1 MTVTSEPGGPRGGDR
16 GGATAYEEVAGI
28 EQVRVD
34 AGRRTLTVT
43 FSGTLPARLDRHSF
57 RVEGGQRVTEIR
69 ILRVVRHT
77 SAEAGGSPANRL
89 TLTLDR
95 PGDEST
101 YRLRALG
108 SGFRRGR
115 DRAAF
120 RFHPTDRGPAPAP
133 SPEPAPRPS
142 AWPAP
147 AIDYLAKDFASFR
160 RLLLERL
167 ALTLPKWT
175 ERRAPDVWVTLVEL
189 LAYVGD
195 QLSYQQDAVATE
207 AYLDTARLRTSVRR
221 HARLVGY
228 PMHEGCAARA
238 VVCVQTDAAVPVR
251 TADLAFTAFPVDG
264 TPETAGPVL
273 PLDLLV
279 TSRRPVYRP
288 MERREMVLRPEHN
301 RIPLV
306 PGSRAETHLPAGAT
320 RAGLLDG
327 DGTERALRLVPG
339 DLLVLEEVAGS
350 GGDRGVGP
358 GSGGDR
364 GIGPD
369 PARRQAVRLT
379 RVTPDVDPASGTLL
393 VDVEWADEDALTF
406 PLRVGPAD
414 GPGRPRPTA
423 VACGNALL
431 VEQGI
436 ENTWLSGGGGEEIIQ
451 VPGPAEGQDAAPAP
465 GDAVG
470 PDAAVSSRDAD
481 GGPRTAAAA
490 RRARP
495 FVTTLSGRHV
505 TWSPP
510 HPRPADLAAA
520 QARQLTGLATRAR
533 NRLRDLHH
541 SVTALSDEDRDFL
554 DVLFGE
560 RQLRGL
566 SDDDPGRVLGRLLS
580 RFDELLEP
588 KLRRLDALDRR
599 ARSGYVLDPEDTG
612 WELAQTW
619 GRAAAWAVHPDNP
632 ALHGSVRG
640 ALRPDPRE
648 AVPALRLHPP
658 KDGVDGDD
666 AGPPWTPRRD
676 LLASGPCDRHVVGET
691 DDDGV
696 LALRFGDGR
705 SGAAPRPG
713 TRLCAEYRIGNG
725 QEGNIGAE
733 AVNRIASRVPG
744 ALEHVTGVRN
754 PLPATGGTDPE
765 PVAEARLAA
774 PREPFRGLLRAVT
787 AEDYATL
794 AAGRSDV
801 QRAAATLRW
810 NGSWYEAEV
819 AVDPLGA
826 PDPSP
831 RLLEEVRASLHRF
844 RRIGHDVVTRPAV
857 QVPLDVA
864 LDVLVGPHSIADHV
878 RAELLRRLLPGRG
891 PDGGPGF
898 FDPDALT
905 FGTPVRAGALIALCM
920 SVPGVRNAEVT
931 RLRRLHAPGEGTA
944 AGVDVP
950 PTGELRLRPLEIA
963 RLDADAA
970 HPENGRLVLR
980 VRGGR

>member
-1 MTVTSEPGGPRGGDR
+1 MTVTSESGGPGGRGAAEYGE
-16 GGATAYEEVAGI
+16 AAGI
-28 EQVRVD
+28 EEVRVD

-43 FSGTLPARLDRHSF
+43 FSGTLPARLDRNSF

-69 ILRVVRHT
+69 VLRVVRHT
-77 SAEAGGSPANRL
+77 SQEAGGSPANGL

-95 PGDEST
+95 AGDEST

-120 RFHPTDRGPAPAP
+120 RFHPTGRAPA
-133 SPEPAPRPS
+133 SALAAPEPAPRP
-142 AWPAP
+142 AALPAP
-147 AIDYLAKDFASFR
+147 AIDYLAKDYASFR
-160 RLLLERL
+160 RLLLDRL

-195 QLSYQQDAVATE
+195 QLSYEQDAVATE

-228 PMHEGCAARA
+228 PMHDGCAART
-238 VVCVQTDAAVPVR
+238 VVCVHTYAPVPVR

-288 MERREMVLRPEHN
+288 LERREMVLRPEHH
-301 RIPLV
+301 RIPLF

-327 DGTERALRLVPG
+327 DGTHRSLRLAPG
-339 DLLVLEEVAGS
+339 DLLVLEEVADS
-350 GGDRGVGP
+350 GGGRGAV
-358 GSGGDR
+358 
-364 GIGPD
+364 PD

-379 RVTPDVDPASGTLL
+379 RVTPDVDPASGVLV

-414 GPGRPRPTA
+414 GPGRPSPTA

-431 VEQGI
+431 VEHGI
-436 ENTWLSGGGGEEIIQ
+436 ENTWLSGGVGEEIIQ

-465 GDAVG
+465 DDAVG

-481 GGPRTAAAA
+481 GSPLAAADV

-495 FVTTLSGRHV
+495 FVAPLSGLRV

-541 SVTALSDEDRDFL
+541 SATALSEEDREFL
-554 DVLFGE
+554 QLLFEE
-560 RQLRGL
+560 RQLHGL
-566 SDDDPGRVLGRLLS
+566 SDDVEPGRVLGRLLS

-612 WELAQTW
+612 WELAQAW
-619 GRAAAWAVHPDNP
+619 GPAAAWAVHPDNP
-632 ALHGSVRG
+632 ALHGPVHR

-648 AVPALRLHPP
+648 ALPVLRLHPP

-676 LLASGPCDRHVVGET
+676 LLSSGPRDRHVVGET

-705 SGAAPRPG
+705 SGAAPCPG

-733 AVNRIASRVPG
+733 AVNRIASRAPG
-744 ALEHVTGVRN
+744 ALDHVIGVRN
-754 PLPATGGTDPE
+754 PLPASGGTDPE

-801 QRAAATLRW
+801 QRAAAALRW

-864 LDVLVGPHSIADHV
+864 LDVLVEPHCIADHV
-878 RAELLRRLLPGRG
+878 RTELLRRLLPGRG

-920 SVPGVRNAEVT
+920 RVPGVRHAEVT
-931 RLRRLHAPGEGTA
+931 RLRRLHAPGEGA
-944 AGVDVP
+944 AAALDVP

-963 RLDADAA
+963 RLDADTA
-970 HPENGRLVLR
+970 HPENGRLALR

>member
-1 MTVTSEPGGPRGGDR
+1 MTVTSEPGSPGGRDR
-16 GGATAYEEVAGI
+16 GGAAEYVEAAGI

-34 AGRRTLTVT
+34 AGRRTLTVA
-43 FSGTLPARLDRHSF
+43 FSGTLPARLDRNSF

-69 ILRVVRHT
+69 VLRVVRHT
-77 SAEAGGSPANRL
+77 SEEAGCSSANHL

-108 SGFRRGR
+108 SGFRRGH

-120 RFHPTDRGPAPAP
+120 HFHPTGREPAPAP
-133 SPEPAPRPS
+133 SAPEPVSRPS
-142 AWPAP
+142 TWPAP
-147 AIDYLAKDFASFR
+147 AIDYLAKDYSSFR

-228 PMHEGCAARA
+228 PMHEGCAART
-238 VVCVQTDAAVPVR
+238 VVCVQTDAPVPVR

-264 TPETAGPVL
+264 APETAGPVL

-288 MERREMVLRPEHN
+288 LERREVVLRPEHN
-301 RIPLV
+301 RIPLF

-327 DGTERALRLVPG
+327 DGTHRALGLAPG

-358 GSGGDR
+358 
-364 GIGPD
+364 D

-379 RVTPDVDPASGTLL
+379 RVTPEVDPASGTLL
-393 VDVEWADEDALTF
+393 VDVEWGDEDALTF
-406 PLRVGPAD
+406 PLRVGPVD
-414 GPGRPRPTA
+414 GPGRPRPAA
-423 VACGNALL
+423 VARGNALL
-431 VEQGI
+431 VEHGI
-436 ENTWLSGGGGEEIIQ
+436 ENTWLSGGVGEEIIQ
-451 VPGPAEGQDAAPAP
+451 VPGPAEGQDTAPAP

-470 PDAAVSSRDAD
+470 PDAAVSSRDTD
-481 GGPRTAAAA
+481 GSPLTSATA
-490 RRARP
+490 RRSRQ
-495 FVTTLSGRHV
+495 FVTPLSGLHV

-541 SVTALSDEDRDFL
+541 SVTALSDEDRAFL
-554 DVLFGE
+554 EVLFGE

-566 SDDDPGRVLGRLLS
+566 SDDADPGRVLGRLLS
-580 RFDELLEP
+580 RFDEFLEA

-619 GRAAAWAVHPDNP
+619 GRAAGWAVHPDNP

-658 KDGVDGDD
+658 KDGDD

-696 LALRFGDGR
+696 LGLRFGDGR

-744 ALEHVTGVRN
+744 ALDHVTGVRN
-754 PLPATGGTDPE
+754 PVPATGGTDPE

-844 RRIGHDVVTRPAV
+844 RRIGHDVVTRPAL
-857 QVPLDVA
+857 QLPLDVA
-864 LDVLVGPHSIADHV
+864 LDVLVGPHCIADHV

-920 SVPGVRNAEVT
+920 SVPGVRHAEVT
-931 RLRRLHAPGEGTA
+931 RLRRLPAPGEGTA
-944 AGVDVP
+944 AALDVP

-963 RLDADAA
+963 RLDADAD

>member
-1 MTVTSEPGGPRGGDR
+1 MTVTSEPGS
-16 GGATAYEEVAGI
+16 AAEYEEMAGI

-43 FSGTLPARLDRHSF
+43 FSGTLPARLDRNSF
-57 RVEGGQRVTEIR
+57 RIEGGQRVTEIR
-69 ILRVVRHT
+69 VLRVVRHT
-77 SAEAGGSPANRL
+77 SEEAGAGPANRLTNHL

-120 RFHPTDRGPAPAP
+120 RFHPTGREPAPAP
-133 SPEPAPRPS
+133 SAAEPVPRPS
-142 AWPAP
+142 AGPAP
-147 AIDYLAKDFASFR
+147 AIDYLAKDYASFR

-228 PMHEGCAARA
+228 PMHEGCAART
-238 VVCVQTDAAVPVR
+238 VVCVQTDAPVPVR

-273 PLDLLV
+273 PLALLV

-288 MERREMVLRPEHN
+288 LERREMVLRPEHN
-301 RIPLV
+301 RIPLF

-320 RAGLLDG
+320 RATLRDG
-327 DGTERALRLVPG
+327 YGIHRALRLTPG
-339 DLLVLEEVAGS
+339 DLLVLEETAGS
-350 GGDRGVGP
+350 QDDRAA
-358 GSGGDR
+358 
-364 GIGPD
+364 GPD

-379 RVTPDVDPASGTLL
+379 RITPDVDPDSGTLL
-393 VDVEWADEDALTF
+393 VDVEWAAEDALTF

-414 GPGRPRPTA
+414 GPGRPRPA
-423 VACGNALL
+423 SVACGNALL
-431 VEQGI
+431 VEHGI
-436 ENTWLSGGGGEEIIQ
+436 ENTWLSGDAGEEIIQ
-451 VPGPAEGQDAAPAP
+451 VPGRAEREEAEGEDAVPAP
-465 GDAVG
+465 GDALG
-470 PDAAVSSRDAD
+470 LDAAVSSRDAD
-481 GGPRTAAAA
+481 GSALTAAAA
-490 RRARP
+490 RRFRP
-495 FVTTLSGRHV
+495 FVTALSGRGV

-520 QARQLTGLATRAR
+520 QARQLTDLATRAR

-554 DVLFGE
+554 QLLFGE
-560 RQLRGL
+560 RQLLGL
-566 SDDDPGRVLGRLLS
+566 SDDADPGRVLGRLLS

-588 KLRRLDALDRR
+588 KLRRLEALDRR
-599 ARSGYVLDPEDTG
+599 ARSGCVLDPEDTG

-648 AVPALRLHPP
+648 AVPVLRLHPP
-658 KDGVDGDD
+658 RDGVDEDD

-676 LLASGPCDRHVVGET
+676 LLASGPGDRHVVGET

-713 TRLCAEYRIGNG
+713 ARLCAEYRIGNG

-744 ALEHVTGVRN
+744 ALAHVTGVRN

-794 AAGRSDV
+794 AASRSDV

-844 RRIGHDVVTRPAV
+844 RRVGHDVVTRPAL

-864 LDVLVGPHSIADHV
+864 LDVLVGPHCIADHL

-920 SVPGVRNAEVT
+920 SVPGVRHAEVT
-931 RLRRLHAPGEGTA
+931 RLRRLHAPGEGATA
-944 AGVDVP
+944 ALDVP

-970 HPENGRLVLR
+970 HPENGRLALR